1 MRSSARRSRPP
12 RRRRARRRRTRRRT
26 RSSRRSTST
35 DGTITDDELLVACL
49 ERGVAEEEIATLFE
63 TIDLNGDGVISK
75 DEWRQG
81 FAKFTAAAEAES
93 EAAEEAAEAE
103 AERKAA
109 RDASARNREKR
120 PQSARGGGA
129 TARGMGNS
137 AEEVA
142 ARGRK
147 AFERLQG
154 TWLVTSEDRASSGM
168 WVVTGE
174 HAIFPMQNERKFDVC
189 VNGEQVTL
197 ERKSEGYHAT
207 LLRFEGDDFVVW
219 NGGAYWTRLD
229 GAWTFPQADGTL
241 GRCVVAGRDVKWV
254 DGREVRFGY
263 DSRKSQLTAPFEN
276 PPGRIVGAKELGS
289 KIQWEQGDRSFEW
302 QRDASAA
309 EEAATHRGEM
319 HADKEF
325 EVDPEDNMWFLVSKR
340 HASDFD
346 HEEVKECDNDAWEGH
361 SNRSAMLADYLC
373 VRLTKAQLMSQ
384 RQRVRVASYR
394 WQGVKREGKMGLTA
408 PNNYEWFLAF
418 IDAEALVG
426 WMDFMSN
433 VIVGVETKLTLAYM
447 GMLYAEVPT
456 CAEWLREPSKIPE
469 AMSRG
474 WIYQESTFGQLD
486 PSLARQLS
494 DYLYDEYRKEHTPAS
509 ARAMVEMIWN
519 IALLLL
525 RRGHE
530 NAFTADPEDMGGW
543 GKYYD
548 RQRGFF
554 IGGAAAAYWEGLHPS
569 AAGVVTSLLQTE
581 EQVGI
586 TIVHLIESIA
596 TRTRDELRGWLGK
609 RLCGKASEV
618 APTAEAFL
626 KRFSLGMLRA
636 YCGASFTSE
645 PDRDVAITASALHI
659 LQRDYEYTTTEG
671 KAMTSADL
679 LQECWKEAAQ
689 VCFAHEV
696 TCSFGCKVRTPCRVF
711 GKSGYTV
718 AHLHVL
724 PRGTS
729 TNFEGTRYNL
739 AEAPFFKTD
748 PATRRYTQLGVMLQ
762 MNGGGDVA
770 EIKLGSA

>member
-1 MRSSARRSRPP
+1 
-12 RRRRARRRRTRRRT
+12 
-26 RSSRRSTST
+26 
-35 DGTITDDELLVACL
+35 
-49 ERGVAEEEIATLFE
+49 
-63 TIDLNGDGVISK
+63 
-75 DEWRQG
+75 
-81 FAKFTAAAEAES
+81 
-93 EAAEEAAEAE
+93 
-103 AERKAA
+103 
-109 RDASARNREKR
+109 
-120 PQSARGGGA
+120 
-129 TARGMGNS
+129 
-137 AEEVA
+137 
-142 ARGRK
+142 
-147 AFERLQG
+147 
-154 TWLVTSEDRASSGM
+154 
-168 WVVTGE
+168 
-174 HAIFPMQNERKFDVC
+174 
-189 VNGEQVTL
+189 
-197 ERKSEGYHAT
+197 
-207 LLRFEGDDFVVW
+207 
-219 NGGAYWTRLD
+219 
-229 GAWTFPQADGTL
+229 
-241 GRCVVAGRDVKWV
+241 
-254 DGREVRFGY
+254 
-263 DSRKSQLTAPFEN
+263 
-276 PPGRIVGAKELGS
+276 
-289 KIQWEQGDRSFEW
+289 
-302 QRDASAA
+302 
-309 EEAATHRGEM
+309 M

-494 DYLYDEYRKEHTPAS
+494 DYLYDEYRQGAHAGVGARNGRDDLEH
-509 ARAMVEMIWN
+509 R
-519 IALLLL
+519 
-525 RRGHE
+525 
-530 NAFTADPEDMGGW
+530 
-543 GKYYD
+543 
-548 RQRGFF
+548 
-554 IGGAAAAYWEGLHPS
+554 AAAAAPRPRERLHCRPRGHGRLGKVLRP
-569 AAGVVTSLLQTE
+569 AARIFHRRRGGRVLGRASP
-581 EQVGI
+581 VGGGRGHFVAADGGAGGHHDRPPDRI
-586 TIVHLIESIA
+586 DRHA
-596 TRTRDELRGWLGK
+596 DARRAPGWLGK

-724 PRGTS
+724 PRGT
-729 TNFEGTRYNL
+729 L
-739 AEAPFFKTD
+739 DEAPFFKTHPATKRYNRVMLETRRRRQD
-748 PATRRYTQLGVMLQ
+748 PAGPARPVRL
-762 MNGGGDVA
+762 
-770 EIKLGSA
+770 SARF